1 MCFACDMEAMWFA
14 VMEARANA
22 AAEGETTE
30 GQPDE
35 RTTLLAP
42 TEPSEAATLLPPPE
56 RGRVGE
62 GVAGGIHNATVST
75 RDESADP
82 HPNPP
87 PEEGGGGTSAERASG
102 ECASNEGRRERQR
115 SMPPRRF
122 ACEETSAE

>member
-62 GVAGGIHNATVST
+62 GVAGGIART
-75 RDESADP
+75 RSAYAGRVRG
-82 HPNPP
+82 PP
-87 PEEGGGGTSAERASG
+87 PQPS
-102 ECASNEGRRERQR
+102 
-115 SMPPRRF
+115 P
-122 ACEETSAE
+122 

>member
-1 MCFACDMEAMWFA
+1 MCLACDMEAMWFA

-30 GQPDE
+30 VQPEE

-42 TEPSEAATLLPPPE
+42 TEPNEAATLLPPPE

-62 GVAGGIHNATVST
+62 GVAGGTYEAGGGA
-75 RDESADP
+75 RRESEDP
-82 HPNPP
+82 HSNPP
-87 PEEGGGGTSAERASG
+87 PEEGGGSKS
-102 ECASNEGRRERQR
+102 S
-115 SMPPRRF
+115 RRF